1 LTSIGAS
8 SKANHLSRLRS
19 VLFITLT
26 KPLWIFSLLFFLGS
40 LISALNNIMTRFG
53 KNLTPILGG
62 TSPGFFVAWFSLVG
76 TVGFAQIAYDAVRE
90 SFDLNE
96 QAKVVLASS
105 VRYAS
110 HYHRDEEIWIKFNA
124 NNGLDKK
131 SFSRIFEE
139 ASIIMS
145 EGALDGLFQAI
156 DKNGDG
162 FLHKDEI
169 EVYLEYDDGKSR
181 HMAIFHMC
189 LKSIAFWSNFG
200 WFFGGVAY
208 VVPVYT
214 TDSLVARWGYR
225 VSVFAYLSH
234 FAMSRV
240 LLPLCSPIG
249 IYQF

>member
-1 LTSIGAS
+1 
-8 SKANHLSRLRS
+8 
-19 VLFITLT
+19 
-26 KPLWIFSLLFFLGS
+26 
-40 LISALNNIMTRFG
+40 MTRFG

-76 TVGFAQIAYDAVRE
+76 AVGVTQIAYDAVRE

-240 LLPLCSPIG
+240 LLPLCYPLSKCSLSIITLMYIFIPLEVRG
-249 IYQF
+249 VRLFSRRDGVRCYGVPVSG

>member
-1 LTSIGAS
+1 
-8 SKANHLSRLRS
+8 
-19 VLFITLT
+19 
-26 KPLWIFSLLFFLGS
+26 
-40 LISALNNIMTRFG
+40 
-53 KNLTPILGG
+53 
-62 TSPGFFVAWFSLVG
+62 
-76 TVGFAQIAYDAVRE
+76 
-90 SFDLNE
+90 
-96 QAKVVLASS
+96 
-105 VRYAS
+105 
-110 HYHRDEEIWIKFNA
+110 
-124 NNGLDKK
+124 
-131 SFSRIFEE
+131 
-139 ASIIMS
+139 MS
-145 EGALDGLFQAI
+145 EGAIDGLFQAI

-214 TDSLVARWGYR
+214 TDLVARWGYR